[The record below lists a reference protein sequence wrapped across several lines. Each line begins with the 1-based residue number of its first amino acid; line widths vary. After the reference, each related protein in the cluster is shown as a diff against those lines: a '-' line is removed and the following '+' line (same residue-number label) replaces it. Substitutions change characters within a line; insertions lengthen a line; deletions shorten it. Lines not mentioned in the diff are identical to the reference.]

1 MREEAHTNGKDKK
14 KRRRDGRKERNALT
28 EGKKVRL
35 RACVLCVRVSA
46 HRQKESIKSD
56 VLDKLEKTVATEKGL
71 GFFNFFF
78 VFLSFFLL

>member
-1 MREEAHTNGKDKK
+1 M
-14 KRRRDGRKERNALT
+14 
-28 EGKKVRL
+28 RL